1 MLPSA
6 VNALEA
12 NTLLAAFAALP
23 FAAALVWALATARI
37 RRGRPAGAAWR
48 DSIAEVGAVV
58 GSIPLLF
65 LGLTPR
71 DGTAAVQLVPFV
83 DLADLAE
90 AAPRVIVEQ
99 LVGNLLILAAA
110 GFFLP
115 IRFRLG
121 LGRIAVGAAMACIA
135 IETIQYTF
143 VGGRVV
149 SVDDAMLNT
158 LGAVLAALAS
168 RRWWRVRSPD
178 GETHAVAG
186 ALGR

>member
-1 MLPSA
+1 MSGLA

-12 NTLLAAFAALP
+12 NTLLFAFAPLPLAAAF
-23 FAAALVWALATARI
+23 VWALAAIRI

-48 DSIAEVGAVV
+48 DSTAEVGAVV

-71 DGTAAVQLVPFV
+71 DGDVVVQLVPFV
-83 DLADLAE
+83 DLADLA
-90 AAPRVIVEQ
+90 AAEPRVIVEQ
-99 LVGNLLILAAA
+99 LAGNLLILAAA

-121 LGRIAVGAAMACIA
+121 LGTIAIGAALACTA
-135 IETIQYTF
+135 IETLQYVF

-149 SVDDAMLNT
+149 SIDDVMLNT
-158 LGAVLAALAS
+158 FGAVLAALVS

-178 GETHAVAG
+178 GRTHAAAE
-186 ALGR
+186 AL